1 MSQHSPLP
9 SAALTSLAP
18 AASVRASV
26 RALVG
31 RPTRRA
37 ALAAALLLPL
47 AACTSGASDGSA
59 PDGTASDAGGAA
71 SDGGVAGA
79 DGLALVDPWVK
90 AAEDGMTAAFGT
102 LVNDTGRDLQLVAAS
117 TPASTEIELHE
128 TASDGSGGMSMQEK
142 EGGFPIP
149 AGGELVLEPGGNHLM
164 LMDLTAP
171 LQPGDEVELTLRC
184 EDGTELVVDAT
195 VKDFAGAQE
204 HYEPEDSSGS
214 GASDAEGHGGD
225 HGSGQGDDGHD
236 EHEGHGGDEQDGHDA
251 DEHSSDEHGDG
262 DAHGDDAAEQDGDE

>member
-9 SAALTSLAP
+9 SAALPSLAP
-18 AASVRASV
+18 AASV

-171 LQPGDEVELTLRC
+171 LQPADEVELTLRC

-225 HGSGQGDDGHD
+225 HGSGHDG
-236 EHEGHGGDEQDGHDA
+236 HEGHGGDEQDGHDA
-251 DEHSSDEHGDG
+251 DEHGSDEHGDG